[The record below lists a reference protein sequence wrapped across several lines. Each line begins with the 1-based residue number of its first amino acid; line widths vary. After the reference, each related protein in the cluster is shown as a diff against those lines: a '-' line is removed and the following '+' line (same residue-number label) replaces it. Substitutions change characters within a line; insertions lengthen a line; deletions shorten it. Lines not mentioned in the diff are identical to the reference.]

1 MNYTNFILLSEEKG
15 FCKPL
20 PQNLQPEDRFHM
32 CCCSSELPHN
42 ESQKIICIGELNQ
55 NFFTRD
61 DSELDQVKEGNPIEQ
76 KPDLSKINL
85 PVDSRP
91 EYQGRKL
98 EKSKIIQFLLNK
110 NEKLLYVHGVQ
121 AAGKLGAVIKAV
133 RFVAERNNL
142 SFKDGAFLTD
152 VEGCNTIG
160 KIMLK
165 IAEKA

>member
-1 MNYTNFILLSEEKG
+1 
-15 FCKPL
+15 
-20 PQNLQPEDRFHM
+20 
-32 CCCSSELPHN
+32 
-42 ESQKIICIGELNQ
+42 
-55 NFFTRD
+55 
-61 DSELDQVKEGNPIEQ
+61 
-76 KPDLSKINL
+76 
-85 PVDSRP
+85 
-91 EYQGRKL
+91 
-98 EKSKIIQFLLNK
+98 
-110 NEKLLYVHGVQ
+110 VQ